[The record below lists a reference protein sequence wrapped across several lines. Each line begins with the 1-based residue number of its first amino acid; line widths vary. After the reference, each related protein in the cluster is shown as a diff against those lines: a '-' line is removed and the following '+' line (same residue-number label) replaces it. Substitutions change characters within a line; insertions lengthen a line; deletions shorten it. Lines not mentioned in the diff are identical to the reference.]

1 VTPPESTERSL
12 PEIRQKEHAGPSTGL
27 TFGIALL
34 SLIIAA
40 ALFFQ
45 FLSLRSAVRED
56 REDTQRFVS
65 RAEIALGLLGL
76 SVSPGA
82 GTIPPPERDPRAPTP
97 AANAA
102 LDQAKLAVALSELRN
117 VQRGLVMRMAEGFG
131 SGFPGT
137 GEVRSYADLQRILSD
152 YGSMKPRSEDAGW
165 VFLSYRRTAEEDFLL
180 LAEGRDSQRTF
191 ITVTQDIIKPWS
203 RMGG

>member
-1 VTPPESTERSL
+1 MTPPESTDRDL
-12 PEIRQKEHAGPSTGL
+12 PESRPKEHAGPSIGL

-34 SLIIAA
+34 SLIVAA
-40 ALFFQ
+40 VLLFQ

-76 SVSPGA
+76 SVTPEA
-82 GTIPPPERDPRAPTP
+82 GTVPPPERDPRAPTR

-117 VQRGLVMRMAEGFG
+117 VQRGLVMRMAEGYG

-137 GEVRSYADLQRILSD
+137 GEVRTYADLQRILSD
-152 YGSMKPRSEDAGW
+152 YGSMKPRAEDAGW
-165 VFLSYRRTAEEDFLL
+165 VFLSYRRTAEGGFLL
-180 LAEGRDSQRTF
+180 LAECRDSQRTF
-191 ITVTQDIIKPWS
+191 ITVTQDIIKPWPQP
-203 RMGG
+203 GG